1 MAKKQ
6 DTKKEHRGKLSD
18 PVHVRLER
26 PVALRKNILG
36 ATIEV
41 TKMLK
46 TYAELKYIRD
56 IKATVLNKYRS
67 IHNDINGLVR
77 HFERED
83 LPPVPLYE
91 LDEKIERKKIKEEK
105 IVVKGV
111 TDGEIEKLKEELAN
125 IESKLNKL

>member
-6 DTKKEHRGKLSD
+6 DTKKEHRSKLSD

-46 TYAELKYIRD
+46 TYAELKHITD
-56 IKATVLNKYRS
+56 TKATILNKYRS
-67 IHNDINGLVR
+67 IYNDINGLVR

-91 LDEKIERKKIKEEK
+91 LEEKVERKKVKEEK
-105 IVVKGV
+105 K
-111 TDGEIEKLKEELAN
+111 
-125 IESKLNKL
+125 